1 MKKTTDKIHPQ
12 AIEVEEA
19 VLGAAMLEAEALK
32 TITTLLV
39 PEVFYKPIHQIIYKA
54 ILSIQSR
61 KDSVDILSVTQ
72 ELVKQKEIANIG
84 GPFFITTLT
93 DRVASGANSETHCRI
108 LQQLFLKREL
118 INLGN
123 KIVEEGY
130 DDFKDVFQQMADI
143 SKRLKEIDSYIV
155 SEALISNEQTIDE
168 VYLDIETAK
177 ANGGI
182 IGYSTGMK
190 SLDHG
195 IMGLRKGLKY
205 VVGGTPGAGK
215 TSLVKSIC
223 IHLAKNENVPGV
235 FFSMEM
241 TRKQMMMACI
251 SEILQIDNELLQK
264 GEITHF
270 DKQNILDIKKAQ
282 FSKNFIIDDRGGLD
296 PRDIRA
302 RIIKLIETH
311 KIEWFAVD
319 YLQLIKLKGKEN
331 QGKMIEQV
339 ISDITADLKNIC
351 KEYNLIGFELSQ
363 LSREV
368 TKRGNFRPMLSDF
381 KYSGAIEANADV
393 VIFPYRPEY
402 YGIKSSSGLSTEGYA
417 ELILAKN
424 RFGKVKNLAAR
435 YYGMYTQFTDHE
447 EGIELESTPSDYSE
461 DNAF

>member
-1 MKKTTDKIHPQ
+1 MKKTTDKIYPQ
-12 AIEVEEA
+12 AIEVEGA
-19 VLGAAMLEAEALK
+19 VLGAAMLESDALK

-54 ILSIQSR
+54 IISVQNR
-61 KDSVDILSVTQ
+61 KDAVDILSVTQ
-72 ELVKQKEIANIG
+72 ELVKQKEITNIG
-84 GPFFITTLT
+84 GPIFITSLT
-93 DRVASGANSETHCRI
+93 NRVASGANSETHCRI

-118 INLGN
+118 IYLGN
-123 KIVEEGY
+123 KIVEDGY
-130 DDFKDVFQQMADI
+130 DEFKDVFEQMTDI
-143 SKRLKEIDSYIV
+143 SKRLKEIDSHIA
-155 SEALISNEQTIDE
+155 SEALVSNEQTIDE
-168 VYLDIETAK
+168 VSLDIELAK
-177 ANGGI
+177 DNGGI
-182 IGYSTGMK
+182 IGFSTGMK

-195 IMGLRKGLKY
+195 IMGLRQGLKY

-223 IHLAKNENVPGV
+223 IHLAKTNMPGI

-241 TRKQMMMACI
+241 TRKQLMMACI

-264 GEITHF
+264 GEITSF
-270 DKQNILDIKKAQ
+270 DKKNILDIKNEQ
-282 FSKNFIIDDRGGLD
+282 FSKNFIIDDRGALD
-296 PRDIRA
+296 PRDIRT

-311 KIEWFAVD
+311 NIKWFAVD
-319 YLQLIKLKGKEN
+319 YLQLMKLKGKEN

-461 DNAF
+461 DNNAF